1 MVSCLRRRKLSG
13 ATELKEMFY
22 LEFHIHNLSNFGDIS
37 AEDDETV
44 KAFVKSAPSH
54 LTTEIFTGQLV
65 LVSR

>member
-1 MVSCLRRRKLSG
+1 
-13 ATELKEMFY
+13 MFY
-22 LEFHIHNLSNFGDIS
+22 LEFHLHNLSNFGEIS